1 MARNDQDIIVTVY
14 CIHGNAYLGSHALL
28 GQTKENIMRLRANG
42 NGKHIASFESLT
54 AR

>member
-1 MARNDQDIIVTVY
+1 VARNDQDIIVTVY
-14 CIHGNAYLGSHALL
+14 SIHEDADISSHTLL

-42 NGKHIASFESLT
+42 NGKHIASFESLM